1 MTIWVLSVSFYTTFF
16 IKQTDDKDGGR
27 GCGDGDDVDDDD
39 DNGDDDDSGGG
50 GGDDDDDVS
59 GGDDDD
65 DDDDSGGSGG
75 CDDDDDGGGGGDDDD
90 SGSGGCGGENDD
102 DDDCGGGGGGDNDDD
117 DCGGGGGGDDDYD
130 DDGDD
135 DDDVKKLMRSKL
147 TSLRYSITEHRL
159 FGWTWCFSPWH
170 LGFHDS
176 LKDLKTKQTTKIIKQ
191 TNICTYAV
199 TSAEINKFRTVF
211 VWIKL
216 SDEQISFFWLLF
228 VDINLQLSNTGKVTK
243 YLWLNFVACSSLR
256 KSTQRSW
263 KKEFMKKKMELI
275 YSDVT
280 VDRSLI
286 EENCVVILRQAH
298 ILRPGKDLIAY
309 SYITPLKKNFESAR
323 LFVFYRF
330 FTGETWDYK
339 EGNAAPN
346 ILVSKKFYSHL

>member
-75 CDDDDDGGGGGDDDD
+75 CDDDGGGGGGDDDD
-90 SGSGGCGGENDD
+90 SGSGGGGGENDD
-102 DDDCGGGGGGDNDDD
+102 DDDCGGGGGDNDDD

-176 LKDLKTKQTTKIIKQ
+176 LKDLKTKKTTKIIKQ

-216 SDEQISFFWLLF
+216 SDEQISFFGCY
-228 VDINLQLSNTGKVTK
+228 LSILTCDCLILV
-243 YLWLNFVACSSLR
+243 
-256 KSTQRSW
+256 KS
-263 KKEFMKKKMELI
+263 
-275 YSDVT
+275 
-280 VDRSLI
+280 
-286 EENCVVILRQAH
+286 
-298 ILRPGKDLIAY
+298 
-309 SYITPLKKNFESAR
+309 
-323 LFVFYRF
+323 
-330 FTGETWDYK
+330 
-339 EGNAAPN
+339 PN
-346 ILVSKKFYSHL
+346 IYGSGL